1 MACKGFLECLLKL
14 MNFLLV
20 LVGLAMVGY
29 GLYLFVEYKHATSA
43 GNDPNLHSSGELIQL
58 GRPMLM
64 AVSLDSIFD
73 KLPKAWFI
81 YLFIGVGVVLVVIS
95 CCGCIGATLRNGCCL
110 TCFSIFV
117 ILLILIELGCA
128 AFIFF
133 DKSWKEAIP
142 TDKTGSFDMVY
153 NFMDKHWKI
162 IRWVALGAVILE
174 ALVFLLALVVRAVNR
189 PANHDF
195 DSDDE
200 SIGSRRQTRQP
211 LLNKTAAVP
220 TTGDPVAGSVDQRP
234 IRNDAWSARM
244 RDKYGLDTSE
254 FSYNPSESNR
264 NQQAATQPSEERRR
278 CIIM

>member
-1 MACKGFLECLLKL
+1 MACKGCLECLLKL
-14 MNFLLV
+14 MNFLLA

-29 GLYLFVEYKHATSA
+29 GIFLFVEYKNAASS
-43 GNDPNLHSSGELIQL
+43 GNHPNMHSSGELIQL

-81 YLFIGVGVVLVVIS
+81 YLFIGIGVVLVVIS

-110 TCFSIFV
+110 TCYSIFV

-128 AFIFF
+128 AFMFF

-142 TDKTGSFDMVY
+142 TDKTGNFDMIY
-153 NFMDKHWKI
+153 DFMDKHWKI
-162 IRWVALGAVILE
+162 IRWVTLGAVILE

-189 PANHDF
+189 PANYDY

-200 SIGSRRQTRQP
+200 STGSRRQTRQP
-211 LLNKTAAVP
+211 LLNRTAAVP
-220 TTGDPVAGSVDQRP
+220 SPGVSAAGTLDQRP
-234 IRNDAWSARM
+234 SRNDAWSARM
-244 RDKYGLDTSE
+244 REKYGLDTSE
-254 FSYNPSESNR
+254 FTYNPSASNR
-264 NQQAATQPSEERRR
+264 HQQDATQPSEEKSR

>member
-14 MNFLLV
+14 VNFLLA

-29 GLYLFVEYKHATSA
+29 GIYLFVEYKNSSSFIV
-43 GNDPNLHSSGELIQL
+43 HSSGELLQL

-64 AVSLDSIFD
+64 AVSLDSISD

-81 YLFIGVGVVLVVIS
+81 YLFIGIGVVLFVIS

-110 TCFSIFV
+110 TCYSIFV
-117 ILLILIELGCA
+117 ILLILVELGCA

-133 DKSWKEAIP
+133 DKSWKEEIP
-142 TDKTGSFDMVY
+142 TDKTRSFDMIY
-153 NFMDKHWKI
+153 EFMDKHWKI

-174 ALVFLLALVVRAVNR
+174 ALVFLLALVVRTINR
-189 PANHDF
+189 PANYDY

-200 SIGSRRQTRQP
+200 SEGSKRQTRKP
-211 LLNKTAAVP
+211 LLNRKADPATGVP
-220 TTGDPVAGSVDQRP
+220 VSGTLDQRP
-234 IRNDAWSARM
+234 SRNDAWSERM
-244 RDKYGLDTSE
+244 RKKYGLDTSE
-254 FSYNPSESNR
+254 FTYNPSESHR
-264 NQQAATQPSEERRR
+264 YQQAAAQPSEKRSC